1 MDARKKAEDDQ
12 TEKHKEVKKH
22 QKDLHKLEKAA
33 AEKVSTCCPFHII
46 NLLSFI

>member
-33 AEKVSTCCPFHII
+33 AEKVSTQRLCFPIPY
-46 NLLSFI
+46 N